1 MIVYVVHKY
10 INTVDRY
17 YTYFD
22 MKEAIGKGYECA
34 AQMNNICFSR
44 VDDVSM
50 PVLLRLTSEQNDW
63 VNVTAT
69 EINTD

>member
-1 MIVYVVHKY
+1 
-10 INTVDRY
+10 
-17 YTYFD
+17 